1 VLLSIN
7 FFIVQ
12 SAHIIRNTIAV
23 LIADMN
29 QFHSRHILF
38 TSLWYTNWKSE
49 TVSKNKLIIF
59 LLILEHYFE
68 QEGEHR
74 GNATM
79 ENGAAIPLA
88 AKGMVRSHSI
98 SNDLHGVQP
107 DPVAADILRK
117 EPEQE
122 SFIKLLTAPHGMPF
136 EYMPQSSELYA
147 ACLSYRKQQQ

>member
-88 AKGMVRSHSI
+88 AKGMVLATREHQSKFGLEILLVLLVKNKVFSCEKQLLIAVCRELEH
-98 SNDLHGVQP
+98 
-107 DPVAADILRK
+107 ADSSSTDRRK
-117 EPEQE
+117 AME
-122 SFIKLLTAPHGMPF
+122 LT
-136 EYMPQSSELYA
+136 
-147 ACLSYRKQQQ
+147 